1 MTAILIFLKAYWKYI
16 AVIAAVLAVWGAL
29 AYWGHTKYTDG
40 VADQKAKD
48 KVIFDELARLTA
60 ATEQAVAQRESQ
72 IQGMLES
79 SNKAR
84 EEGIAHAVQEQQRIV
99 ADVRS
104 GALRLRR
111 EWAGCPSADR
121 AAENSTAES
130 SPDGDAELRAT
141 GAAAIIRAFDD
152 ADIQVRGLQDYA
164 RACQAALSPLNVE

>member
-1 MTAILIFLKAYWKYI
+1 MVPPLWLVKFWKP
-16 AVIAAVLAVWGAL
+16 IAAVAIVLAVWGAL
-29 AYWGHTKYTDG
+29 AYWGHTKYDAG
-40 VADQKAKD
+40 VAWQKAED
-48 KVIFDELARLTA
+48 KKVFDELARLTA

-72 IQGMLES
+72 IQGMLDS

-84 EEGIAHAVQEQQRIV
+84 EEGIANAVQEQQRIV

-121 AAENSTAES
+121 VAENGPAES

-164 RACQAALSPLNVE
+164 RACQAALIPLGVE